1 MYIALTFH
9 RTCNS
14 KRYFFHSDSNDR
26 IKKLEEEKSSTPSQG
41 SQPTPLAHFQ
51 PHLQPK
57 GLDFNTPQSA
67 KQPRVGSL
75 IVTPSTPATP
85 QQSSDRM
92 SDVESLS
99 SENTNTSVTPDMQ
112 KLSLGKPRGRPRKPL
127 VGPNMDDF
135 PYGASEEEQRKYI
148 RKKNTE
154 RWRYNKLIG
163 SDAATYRQSEINRVN
178 TYNKKKK
185 KDKGDDSPED
195 TDSDRQKKLSR
206 AR

>member
-14 KRYFFHSDSNDR
+14 KRYFFHSDSNER
-26 IKKLEEEKSSTPSQG
+26 IKKLEDEKSSTPLS
-41 SQPTPLAHFQ
+41 SQPTPPPQFQ

-57 GLDFNTPQSA
+57 GLDFNTPQSG
-67 KQPRVGSL
+67 KGHGVGSI

-92 SDVESLS
+92 SDVDSLS

-112 KLSLGKPRGRPRKPL
+112 KLNLGKRRGRPRKEL
-127 VGPNMDDF
+127 VEPNMDDF

-154 RWRYNKLIG
+154 RWRYNKLKG
-163 SDAATYRQSEINRVN
+163 TDAATYRQSELDRVN
-178 TYNKKKK
+178 SYNKKKK
-185 KDKGDDSPED
+185 NRKGDDSGQE

-206 AR
+206 DR

>member
-14 KRYFFHSDSNDR
+14 KRYFFHSDSNER
-26 IKKLEEEKSSTPSQG
+26 IKKLEDEKSSTPLS
-41 SQPTPLAHFQ
+41 SQPTYPPLFQ

-67 KQPRVGSL
+67 KGHRVGSL
-75 IVTPSTPATP
+75 IVMPSTPATP

-92 SDVESLS
+92 SDVDSLS
-99 SENTNTSVTPDMQ
+99 SENTNMSVTPDMQ
-112 KLSLGKPRGRPRKPL
+112 KLNLGKRRGRLRKQL
-127 VGPNMDDF
+127 VEPNMDDF
-135 PYGASEEEQRKYI
+135 PFGASEEEQRKYI

-154 RWRYNKLIG
+154 RWRYNKLKG
-163 SDAATYRQSEINRVN
+163 TDAATYHQSELDRVN
-178 TYNKKKK
+178 SYNKKNKNR
-185 KDKGDDSPED
+185 KGDDSGQD

-206 AR
+206 DR